1 MLMTV
6 HKFPVQKKI
15 EAETVRHDGRIH
27 TRQIG
32 DQLHPLLAEGAQLRQ
47 CACDC
52 VTFYILLDG
61 HQCSSCGAFQV
72 YD

>member
-1 MLMTV
+1 MTV
-6 HKFPVQKKI
+6 HELFKPRP
-15 EAETVRHDGRIH
+15 EPETVHHNGRTH
-27 TRQIG
+27 TRVSY
-32 DQLHPLLAEGAQLRQ
+32 DKLHPLLAEGAQIRQ